1 MTVDTR
7 CRRSSFTPN
16 NSKSGT
22 VKNHCSG
29 INNGSRFL
37 ALIVEDDTSAREK
50 VLSELGP
57 SIGEGL
63 ENAGKSD
70 QRIAVTLLEKKYEN
84 QGSIGGKIVKAR
96 GHTGR
101 VQVEGHRRKFSLK
114 KPAELNSRPQPSLL
128 DWMSNFSQ

>member
-1 MTVDTR
+1 MLDYWLSG
-7 CRRSSFTPN
+7 SSLE
-16 NSKSGT
+16 
-22 VKNHCSG
+22 
-29 INNGSRFL
+29 NGYL
-37 ALIVEDDTSAREK
+37 EK

-63 ENAGKSD
+63 VLNVPGNTDSRVENAGKSD